1 MYDGRD
7 RIKKSVIT
15 LSLIIVFNDH
25 MMLGSGGAAQQ
36 LEEYGQQCAQVAK
49 DASGILACTRNSVAS
64 RTSGCP
70 LVCSTG
76 ETVP

>member
-1 MYDGRD
+1 MMGGTGSRNQ
-7 RIKKSVIT
+7 
-15 LSLIIVFNDH
+15 LSPCLLVIVFSDH
-25 MMLGSGGAAQQ
+25 MTLGSGGAAQQ